1 MARKRKRKKRIKSQ
15 NDSSTILEKKHK
27 LLETSQKGKLLI
39 KFFILIPPLFYGYL
53 KLHSIDITP
62 FTNDYMSSTILRIS
76 FIIYYLSW
84 VYGSLFDMIIYDL
97 SLISS
102 KEEKGITIK
111 DYAVALIIII
121 VFSLL
126 LYSNNNLYIAI
137 TLSLFWIVDWLA
149 HHYLLKYQIN
159 PLLRESEIE
168 YKKMNNLWNFLR
180 LESTKNYIAGRW
192 KITRYYVGIPI
203 LVILLTFSFEN
214 IFSTNLNNYFHILS
228 NDFIFSLIFFIF
240 VLSMESWI
248 WFIRLNTKLTMN
260 IISKNE
266 DNYLLVNK

>member
-1 MARKRKRKKRIKSQ
+1 MARKRRKKIKSHS
-15 NDSSTILEKKHK
+15 NTSNILEKKHK

-53 KLHSIDITP
+53 KLHSTDITP

-84 VYGSLFDMIIYDL
+84 VYGSLFDMNIYDI

-102 KEEKGITIK
+102 KEEKGITFK
-111 DYAVALIIII
+111 DYAVAFIIIV

-126 LYSNNNLYIAI
+126 LYSKNNLYIAI

-149 HHYLLKYQIN
+149 HHYLLKYQMN
-159 PLLRESEIE
+159 SLLRESEIE

-180 LESTKNYIAGRW
+180 LESTKNYIAGTW
-192 KITRYYVGIPI
+192 KKTRYYAGIPI
-203 LVILLTFSFEN
+203 LIILLIFSFEN
-214 IFSTNLNNYFHILS
+214 IFASSINNYFNIIS
-228 NDFIFSLIFFIF
+228 SDFIFSLIFLIF

-248 WFIRLNTKLTMN
+248 WFVRLNTKLTMN

-266 DNYLLVNK
+266 DSYLLVNKS